1 MTKFEDLPKE
11 MQRDGVG
18 AVIEFLRDNGYAN
31 LDEAAKA
38 LNCSH
43 QMVWDKIMST
53 AGLPEC
59 ETPGDDIPWP
69 RFVPLPE
76 PGQSIE
82 DDECEWISF
91 DIATVSDVETF
102 LAAEP
107 DWAEKPDW
115 CTPLTIMGFKCLVE
129 SAKQRKVDPDE
140 CLLLALGM
148 ITKH

>member
-11 MQRDGVG
+11 MQRDGVR
-18 AVIEFLRDNGYAN
+18 AAIEFLRDNGYAN
-31 LDEAAKA
+31 LDAAAKA

-43 QMVWDKIMST
+43 QMVWDKIMGT

-59 ETPGDDIPWP
+59 ELLGEDIQWP
-69 RFVPLPE
+69 RFLPLPE

-91 DIATVSDVETF
+91 LLATVSDVETF
-102 LAAEP
+102 LAAEH
-107 DWAEKPDW
+107 DWAERPEW
-115 CTPLTIMGFKCLVE
+115 YTPFTVMALKALVE
-129 SAKQRKVDPDE
+129 CAKQRKVDPDE